1 MTKIILQNVDLFF
14 TIYTLFSIELILNA
28 RVAFVIYYYYVPG
41 KFGLRFMKGIDLII
55 LLLLIMY
62 VK

>member
-1 MTKIILQNVDLFF
+1 MTQIILQNVDLFF

-28 RVAFVIYYYYVPG
+28 RVAFVIYYVPG
-41 KFGLRFMKGIDLII
+41 KFGLRFMKGIDLIT